1 VCAGDSVELSAPAG
15 TGYNYLWN
23 TGATTQN
30 ITVTQSGNYSV
41 TITSAALCN
50 GIGEIE
56 VSIFSEAS
64 VTISPDT
71 SVSLGFSTVLTATG
85 GIGYVWSPAET
96 LNDAFIAS
104 PSATPLQ
111 NTTYSVT
118 VTVADGCIT
127 TREVTVSVV
136 EDFRVDVPN
145 LFTPNGDGIND
156 YWVIANIFTYN
167 AEVFVFNRWGSEVF
181 STTNYQNDWNGV
193 SADGDPLSDGT
204 YYYVVKVG
212 DKVYKGAIT
221 ILR

>member
-1 VCAGDSVELSAPAG
+1 
-15 TGYNYLWN
+15 
-23 TGATTQN
+23 
-30 ITVTQSGNYSV
+30 
-41 TITSAALCN
+41 LCN